1 MVLGVHLIIFIPYKF
16 PEFLK
21 ILIKAIQLLSLAFMF
36 SPIFN
41 FHLYLFLHPSPLP
54 WALDLYLYEKY
65 QRVSV
70 KE

>member
-41 FHLYLFLHPSPLP
+41 FHLYSFLHPSPL
-54 WALDLYLYEKY
+54 YLGP
-65 QRVSV
+65 
-70 KE
+70 